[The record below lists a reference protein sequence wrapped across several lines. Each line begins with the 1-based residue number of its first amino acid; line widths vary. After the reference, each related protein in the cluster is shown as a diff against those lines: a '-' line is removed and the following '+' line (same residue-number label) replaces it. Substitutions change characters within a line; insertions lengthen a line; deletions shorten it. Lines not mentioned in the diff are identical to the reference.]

1 VVCSIRE
8 TEDRARA
15 LFGAVRW
22 DGPTLS
28 EDERFVLPIG
38 TVTLVLADV
47 EGSTRG
53 WEERPDV
60 MRAAIARLDA
70 VVAQAVNDHHGVRPV
85 EQGEGDSFVAAFSK
99 ASDALACALE
109 IQHALLDSQVAV
121 RIGIHAGEVQLRD
134 EGNYVGPAINRA
146 ARLRDAGHG
155 GQVLVSQVVHD
166 LVVDQLPDDVSLK
179 DLGSHRLRDLGRAEH
194 VFQVLRPDLG
204 ADFPPLRSLENIP
217 NNLPVQLT
225 SFVGREPELAV
236 LQKLLTETRM
246 LTLTGAGGCGKTR
259 LALELAARVLDQHP
273 DGAWLVD
280 LSSVGDAKAVPAVVA
295 AAVGVRSPLPT
306 SSGASCS
313 SART

>member
-1 VVCSIRE
+1 MVCSIRE

-85 EQGEGDSFVAAFSK
+85 EQGEGNSFVAAFSK

-146 ARLRDAGHG
+146 ARFALRSCFATTRSIECPALRSPIPSAVPTLPAPMIETASLFALILRVCELASLFFFIAMDQDGVIALADESPGCLRG
-155 GQVLVSQVVHD
+155 GATLTLCHSPRNFVGFWRLLAYNAS
-166 LVVDQLPDDVSLK
+166 DV
-179 DLGSHRLRDLGRAEH
+179 GCLGRLGRHEDSAQPSLVEH
-194 VFQVLRPDLG
+194 
-204 ADFPPLRSLENIP
+204 
-217 NNLPVQLT
+217 
-225 SFVGREPELAV
+225 
-236 LQKLLTETRM
+236 
-246 LTLTGAGGCGKTR
+246 
-259 LALELAARVLDQHP
+259 
-273 DGAWLVD
+273 
-280 LSSVGDAKAVPAVVA
+280 
-295 AAVGVRSPLPT
+295 
-306 SSGASCS
+306 AS
-313 SART
+313 